1 MLFSADFL
9 ASMKLFEKY
18 PVHLTNSLTS
28 KKELF
33 SPVNAGRV
41 GMYVC
46 GPTVYND
53 VHLGNVRTFMMF
65 DIVARYLRYVG
76 YRVRYVR
83 NITDVGHLENDADE
97 GEDKIAKKAR
107 LEQLE
112 PMEVVK
118 HYTEGFHHVMR
129 QFNILP
135 PSIEPSATGHIVEQI
150 EIVKKLI
157 DGGLAYE
164 VNGSVYFDVTK
175 YNEHNNYGI
184 LSGRIVEELMESGRK
199 LDSQDEKRNKVDF
212 ALWKKASPYHIMR
225 WPSPWGEGF
234 PGWHI
239 ECTVMSTKYLGE
251 TFDIHGG
258 GMDLKF
264 PHHECEIAQAVGA
277 TGKQPVNYW
286 LHSNMLTV
294 NGQKMSKSLGNSF
307 LPRELF
313 AGNHALLE
321 KGYSAMTVRFFM
333 LQSHYSSTLDFSNEA
348 LNAAEKGFKKLA
360 NALTAVKKLSHPGSS
375 QPDPELVQVLDR
387 LHQELYINMSD
398 DFNSAKTLAVLF
410 EMSARINDFKSGN
423 VSLGAVDAETF
434 ETFKKC
440 YIGFMEDVLGL
451 NEEAEHDEALLTGVI
466 NVLIELR
473 KKARKDRNFAL
484 SDKIRDDLKSM
495 GVQLMDGKD
504 GEMSFSID

>member
-1 MLFSADFL
+1 MNHHFDT
-9 ASMKLFEKY
+9 Y
-18 PVHLTNSLTS
+18 PLKLTNSLS
-28 KKELF
+28 GQKELF
-33 SPVNAGRV
+33 KPVNPGHV

-53 VHLGNVRTFMMF
+53 VHLGNVRTFLMF
-65 DIVARYLRYVG
+65 DIVARYLQFLG
-76 YRVRYVR
+76 YKVRYVR

-107 LEQLE
+107 IEQLE

-118 HYTEGFHHVMR
+118 HYTEGFHEVMR

-157 DGGLAYE
+157 AKGLAYE

-175 YNEHNNYGI
+175 YDEHHHYGI
-184 LSGRIVEELMESGRK
+184 LSGRVIEELLESGRK

-225 WPSPWGEGF
+225 WPSPWSDGF

-258 GMDLKF
+258 GIDLKF

-277 TGKQPVNYW
+277 NEKSPVNYW
-286 LHSNMLTV
+286 MHSNMLTV

-313 AGNHALLE
+313 AGTHQLLD
-321 KGYSAMTVRFFM
+321 KGYGPMAVRFFM

-348 LNAAEKGFKKLA
+348 LQAAEKGFKRLSA
-360 NALTAVKKLSHPGSS
+360 ALTLIKKMSHSGTVASPDVALS
-375 QPDPELVQVLDR
+375 ETLNRQVDALFA
-387 LHQELYINMSD
+387 EMSD
-398 DFNSAKTLAVLF
+398 DFNTAKTLAVLF
-410 EMSARINDFKSGN
+410 DMASRINDFKSGKVPLTG
-423 VSLGAVDAETF
+423 VSPSDF
-434 ETFKKC
+434 DRFRSH
-440 YIGFMEDVLGL
+440 YIAFMEEVLGL
-451 NEEAEHDEALLTGVI
+451 KEEETQNDALLEGVI
-466 NVLIELR
+466 GVLIDLR
-473 KKARKDRNFAL
+473 KKARIDKNFAL
-484 SDKIRDDLKSM
+484 SDKIRDELKVR

-504 GEMSFSID
+504 GEMTYTID